1 MNIVCKI
8 CGQVIRAYNMI
19 QHVKHSHPYAFGAA
33 GHSAQTLSKPKNKK
47 IRVPVAT
54 LKPDSN
60 AGKRKSVVYEVFQNG
75 ELVIVD
81 GIHYFVKRKVAF
93 IDCPMCV
100 SKSMALTMIQE
111 HIKEEHNLEV
121 CVSII
126 HILTKA
132 VRNKC
137 FHSWQNLAHIYLWE
151 WESGILI

>member
-19 QHVKHSHPYAFGAA
+19 QHVKHSHPYAFGA

-60 AGKRKSVVYEVFQNG
+60 AGKQKSVVYEVFQNG

-121 CVSII
+121 YPYFDKSSQKQVLS
-126 HILTKA
+126 
-132 VRNKC
+132 
-137 FHSWQNLAHIYLWE
+137 FLAKSCAYL
-151 WESGILI
+151 SLGVGI

>member
-19 QHVKHSHPYAFGAA
+19 QHVKHSHPYAFGA

-93 IDCPMCV
+93 IDWTSCTRGRSV
-100 SKSMALTMIQE
+100 LD
-111 HIKEEHNLEV
+111 L
-121 CVSII
+121 
-126 HILTKA
+126 KA
-132 VRNKC
+132 KD
-137 FHSWQNLAHIYLWE
+137 
-151 WESGILI
+151 